1 VHWKNERGEEASIA
15 LRTETGRLFLS
26 YSIGAEDI
34 TKSVALVWA
43 PCRFGG
49 VRPYLVCPGAACGR
63 RVVKLYFR
71 ERDFLCRHCHR
82 LAYASQREGELARVQ
97 RLASNIRR
105 RAGDEFCAREFP
117 KKPKGMWWRTYKR
130 RREQASE
137 ANVLADAVFA
147 IRVKRMLARSS
158 NRSARRLRAQ

>member
-1 VHWKNERGEEASIA
+1 
-15 LRTETGRLFLS
+15 
-26 YSIGAEDI
+26 
-34 TKSVALVWA
+34 
-43 PCRFGG
+43 
-49 VRPYLVCPGAACGR
+49 
-63 RVVKLYFR
+63 VKLYFR

-105 RAGDEFCAREFP
+105 RAGDQFCAREFP

-137 ANVLADAVFA
+137 AKVLADAVFV
-147 IRVKRMLARSS
+147 IRTRRLLARSS
-158 NRSARRLRAQ
+158 NRSAPSKSRTISSDQE